1 MKVEIK
7 DRVSLEEAILS
18 ASPVDCA
25 SFGNDGYYKICD
37 GEELFSYYEKD
48 LDVFFGV
55 CRYQTELGYEL
66 YNCHSMNGNF
76 FATYYKN
83 SELIHIYWIECECE
97 LNVAYSSTGGK
108 ALPFAKILPNEKY
121 TPSVTQLKS
130 DKANGMGYVVQ
141 LSDGS
146 FIIYDGG
153 YRHHAEQLWNTLVE
167 MNGSEENIV
176 IQAWLITHSHGDHY
190 PCFIGFAENY
200 ADKVKLETFMMS
212 PVNADEAQDKYL
224 NGRVFGDVEKFDG
237 AKILYLHTGMLF
249 DYGNVNLEILFT
261 ADELYIVES
270 PTVHG
275 ILKRQ
280 IDLNET
286 SIVSRVYTEKN
297 KCLFLGDA
305 YSMEACRMIAYYGN
319 YLRSDMCQASHHGLE
334 EFPLIAYRYIK
345 ASILF
350 YPCSETT
357 YTREGKDNPRFE
369 NVRRALRES
378 KYTKE
383 IITHDKANET
393 RPLL

>member
-1 MKVEIK
+1 MAVKFKDKVALEKEIK
-7 DRVSLEEAILS
+7 RAI
-18 ASPVDCA
+18 PVEYT
-25 SFGNDGYYKICD
+25 SFPKDGYYKICD
-37 GEELFSYYEKD
+37 GEELSSYYEKD
-48 LDVFFGV
+48 IDVFLGV
-55 CRYQTELGYEL
+55 CKYHQQIGYGL
-66 YNCHSMNGNF
+66 YSCNVMNGNC
-76 FATYYKN
+76 FATYFKDN
-83 SELIHIYWIECECE
+83 ELIHIYWIECESE
-97 LNVAYSSTGGK
+97 LNVAYSSTGGT
-108 ALPFAKILPNEKY
+108 ALPFSKISQDKEY

-130 DKANGMGYVVQ
+130 DKANGMGYVVR

-153 YRHHAEQLWNTLVE
+153 YRHHAEHLWNTLVE

-176 IQAWLITHSHGDHY
+176 IRAWLITHSHGDHY

-200 ADKVKLETFMMS
+200 ADKVKLETFMLS
-212 PVNADEAQDKYL
+212 PANVNEVQDKYL
-224 NGRVFGDVEKFDG
+224 NERVFGDVEKFDG

-249 DYGNVNLEILFT
+249 DYGDVKLEILFT
-261 ADELYIVES
+261 ADELYITES

-286 SIVSRVYTEKN
+286 SIVSRIYTEKSS
-297 KCLFLGDA
+297 CLFLGDA

-319 YLRSDMCQASHHGLE
+319 YLKSDMCQASHHGLE
-334 EFPLIAYRYIK
+334 EFPLVAYRHIK

-357 YTREGKDNPRFE
+357 YTREGKDNMRFE

-383 IITHDKANET
+383 IITHDKSNET
-393 RPLL
+393 RYLL